1 MNPMEFIER
10 AACWAYVRGKLAFLM
25 GRFPGQI
32 IMTKAFRRPFYCRV
46 SATGRI
52 KVAERTSFNY
62 GCVLIAHERIDIGKG
77 CLFGPNVHV
86 YDFDHGMAQDGT
98 MYRDQPTKTSPVRIG
113 DNVWLGANVVVLKGV
128 TIGIMRLLPRT
139 ASSQKMCQRTH
150 CFTRS
155 VSGVIGICG
164 SRGRLQ

>member
-98 MYRDQPTKTSPVRIG
+98 MYRAQPTKTSPVRIG
-113 DNVWLGANVVVLKGV
+113 DTVWLGANVVVLKGV
-128 TIGIMRLLPRT
+128 TIGDNAVI
-139 ASSQKMCQRTH
+139 AAN
-150 CFTRS
+150 S
-155 VSGVIGICG
+155 VVSKDVPANTLFYEKRERCY
-164 SRGRLQ
+164 RDLR